1 MLLSLLL
8 ALAGAGA
15 INAATMSDGHTLT
28 ALWKEYDE
36 ASKADLPKKEASILE
51 QIKKEAQVKRL
62 PVDFW
67 DAATKYVY
75 AVQRRDWKQR
85 DALRTALA
93 KEVKEFDMPIVT
105 FLWMLEWKNPC
116 TQEELWK
123 YIQEHPL
130 EGNNPALHRGVDSYL
145 NGALTQFLGSD
156 HEWAHWRLLQNRYS
170 DDVVKALEGI
180 VAGKYPQEGALKYYI
195 LGRKYN
201 SVQDRPLKR
210 KALKEIQDAY
220 PGTALALFPEGDLL
234 QMDMTALEDKKTS
247 KPEDY
252 KALYEKCQ
260 DFEKRR
266 AAFRQK
272 EQEIAVRYAGVYNLS
287 SRLTSKGLDMS
298 MDNDHITVI
307 FRNLPSAYIKLL
319 EGKNKVATWNAQNPK
334 NSFYVRDTL
343 RLDLPALKDG
353 SYTAEAVNGKES
365 TMCQFEKYT
374 LSIASRTDA
383 EGRKVYVA
391 DYETGKP
398 LAKAQI
404 LLMKGDTQVAKST
417 VSLSG
422 FTKLPSAIDKEI
434 KAHPRTYYSLVA
446 VSGDRRSRPVS
457 IVREASVHIPDN
469 SVKCNVYRDRGA
481 YNPGDVLSF
490 KVVVYKGDPML
501 KLEALKGRKL
511 EVKFFDSEHNLL
523 DTKTLKTGDFGSAS
537 GDFTIPTGLRNGMFS
552 MEVMDGSKTLEW
564 NYFRVD
570 EFVLPT
576 FDVSFDKRTELY
588 LVGSTVPVS
597 GKVSSYSGHSL
608 SGAKARLSVTRWSD
622 KVLETEAEIGPD
634 GTFRFE
640 IPAKD
645 EGYYNA
651 EVTITDSTGETLS
664 FNDGFYI
671 SRDLEVGVTVVNAE
685 DAELSLEGDQPGR
698 YYWRRSEPRHVVRG
712 TNIQAIFQAR
722 DVWSNPVPLDVKYV
736 LTKNGTATVY
746 SGTAASGEE
755 VSIPIKESGLYILS
769 AIVEAT
775 LPSGE
780 KIKET
785 SDAKVLVLLPGEK
798 VLSVTGSR
806 FFIGGPSTVDSRIET
821 VVGTACGAAWIQATV
836 FGKDSQVLDSRQIK
850 VNDGTV
856 EEIGYDFKETWPDAV
871 RLQLFYF
878 IDGKAVKY
886 ERQYRRSRT
895 KLVLPL
901 EFTRFQDKA
910 YPGTEYTFTLK
921 TDAGVEA
928 LAAAWDKSMDAVA
941 RNYWPVVSQADYSV
955 PYVDVVSACGSVG
968 NGIYDDV
975 VVMGY
980 GTKTMARMSK
990 NTVLLDAAP
999 APMAMEVAEEEV
1011 AVSADAIDAGAGIPE
1026 DVAIRSEF
1034 LQALT
1039 FQPHLLSDND
1049 GKLSF
1054 SFRTSDKLSTYYVR
1068 VYAHDPSMRNAIAER
1083 EMVVTIPVK
1092 VALQEPRFLYEGDV
1106 WNAAVT
1112 VSSVAEAP
1120 VSGKIV
1126 LQFDGRSA
1134 QVPVTVPAGE
1144 TVTKVIQVAVPLCHS
1159 EHSEESVTAAFV
1171 ADDFSDAVRVNI
1183 PVYPAAQTLTEAH
1196 SAVLHAGQD
1205 RDALLKELRS
1215 RFVNVPGSAAALKEI
1230 TVLDMVK
1237 DAIPSHVEP
1246 SGSDVL
1252 SLSEAW
1258 YVRLMASALAAE
1270 GNTPS
1275 SALLRNPVR
1284 ANAPEGVSPSAE
1296 ELLPKIL
1303 ACRNSDGGFGWF
1315 EGMTSSPVITA
1326 VMLERFAKLRD
1337 RGFEVPDVTS
1347 SVKYLDANQ
1356 FGSVRP
1362 YWCGWLS
1369 DAQYMHVRALYA
1381 GVPFTEKAVT
1391 ETAKKRM
1398 AAFKKDAKS
1407 YLTPSA
1413 KEGRGM
1419 QGQILA
1425 KARRLLTLKN
1435 LLDNDGGLDL
1445 AKAWG
1450 ISLAKTKMQ
1459 KSLKADV
1466 ASLLEYA
1473 VEHRDG
1479 GWYYP
1484 NAVMPWRGLLESEA
1498 YAHAL
1503 LCDLLNPYSQDV
1515 ADGIRL
1521 WLMLQKET
1529 QKWDTEPAF
1538 IDAITSILDGSE
1550 AVLDTRVLALSAT
1563 YNAPFKD
1570 IKAAGNGFTIE
1581 RRFYLSSGAAT
1592 LSSRA
1597 QSRDLPE
1604 TEILPGAPVKVGD
1617 KIRVVYNIW
1626 NGENRSFVKVTA
1638 GREASLSPVQQLSG
1652 HVGYGFIRPLRHGFV
1667 WGFTPQGYRNV
1678 KASATEYYFDSYPEE
1693 NTELSEEFFVTR
1705 AGTFQAP
1712 VTVIESLYAPHYR
1725 ANTQFR
1731 TPLESAL

>member
-1 MLLSLLL
+1 
-8 ALAGAGA
+8 
-15 INAATMSDGHTLT
+15 
-28 ALWKEYDE
+28 
-36 ASKADLPKKEASILE
+36 
-51 QIKKEAQVKRL
+51 
-62 PVDFW
+62 
-67 DAATKYVY
+67 
-75 AVQRRDWKQR
+75 
-85 DALRTALA
+85 
-93 KEVKEFDMPIVT
+93 
-105 FLWMLEWKNPC
+105 
-116 TQEELWK
+116 
-123 YIQEHPL
+123 
-130 EGNNPALHRGVDSYL
+130 
-145 NGALTQFLGSD
+145 
-156 HEWAHWRLLQNRYS
+156 
-170 DDVVKALEGI
+170 
-180 VAGKYPQEGALKYYI
+180 
-195 LGRKYN
+195 
-201 SVQDRPLKR
+201 
-210 KALKEIQDAY
+210 
-220 PGTALALFPEGDLL
+220 
-234 QMDMTALEDKKTS
+234 
-247 KPEDY
+247 
-252 KALYEKCQ
+252 
-260 DFEKRR
+260 
-266 AAFRQK
+266 
-272 EQEIAVRYAGVYNLS
+272 
-287 SRLTSKGLDMS
+287 
-298 MDNDHITVI
+298 
-307 FRNLPSAYIKLL
+307 
-319 EGKNKVATWNAQNPK
+319 
-334 NSFYVRDTL
+334 
-343 RLDLPALKDG
+343 
-353 SYTAEAVNGKES
+353 
-365 TMCQFEKYT
+365 
-374 LSIASRTDA
+374 
-383 EGRKVYVA
+383 
-391 DYETGKP
+391 
-398 LAKAQI
+398 
-404 LLMKGDTQVAKST
+404 
-417 VSLSG
+417 
-422 FTKLPSAIDKEI
+422 
-434 KAHPRTYYSLVA
+434 
-446 VSGDRRSRPVS
+446 
-457 IVREASVHIPDN
+457 
-469 SVKCNVYRDRGA
+469 
-481 YNPGDVLSF
+481 
-490 KVVVYKGDPML
+490 
-501 KLEALKGRKL
+501 
-511 EVKFFDSEHNLL
+511 
-523 DTKTLKTGDFGSAS
+523 
-537 GDFTIPTGLRNGMFS
+537 

-634 GTFRFE
+634 GIFRFE

-685 DAELSLEGDQPGR
+685 DAELSLVGDQPGR

-712 TNIQAIFQAR
+712 SQIKAIFQAR

-755 VSIPIKESGLYILS
+755 VLIPVKESGLYILS
-769 AIVEAT
+769 AIVETA

-785 SDAKVLVLLPGEK
+785 SEAKVLALLPGEK
-798 VLSVTGSR
+798 SLSVTGSR
-806 FFIGGPSTVDSRIET
+806 FFIGGPSTVDSRIEA

-921 TDAGVEA
+921 TDYGVEA

-968 NGIYDDV
+968 NELYDDV
-975 VVMGY
+975 IVMGY
-980 GTKTMARMSK
+980 GTKAMARMSK
-990 NTVLLDAAP
+990 NTVLMDAAP
-999 APMAMEVAEEEV
+999 APMAMEVAEEEM
-1011 AVSADAIDAGAGIPE
+1011 AVSADAIDADAGIPE
-1026 DVAIRSEF
+1026 DAKIRSEF
-1034 LQALT
+1034 LQSLT

-1092 VALQEPRFLYEGDV
+1092 VAIQEPRFLYEGDV

-1171 ADDFSDAVRVNI
+1171 ADDFSDAVRVSI

-1215 RFVNVPGSAAALKEI
+1215 RFVNVPGSAASLKEI

-1246 SGSDVL
+1246 SGNDVL

-1258 YVRLMASALAAE
+1258 YVRLMASVISSEAE
-1270 GNTPS
+1270 GGVEKS
-1275 SALLRNPVR
+1275 QSDLL
-1284 ANAPEGVSPSAE
+1284 E
-1296 ELLPKIL
+1296 KIL

-1326 VMLERFAKLRD
+1326 VMLERFAKLRQ

-1419 QGQILA
+1419 NGQILA
-1425 KARRLLTLKN
+1425 KARRLLTLRN
-1435 LLDNDGGLDL
+1435 LLDNDGGLEL

-1450 ISLAKTKMQ
+1450 ISLAKTKLQ

-1570 IKAAGNGFTIE
+1570 IKATGNGFTIE
-1581 RRFYLSSGAAT
+1581 RRFFLE
-1592 LSSRA
+1592 
-1597 QSRDLPE
+1597 DK
-1604 TEILPGAPVKVGD
+1604 EIQPGAPVKVGD
-1617 KIRVVYNIW
+1617 KIRVVYKIW

-1652 HVGYGFIRPLRHGFV
+1652 HIGYGFIRPLRHGFV